1 MIVIRALSPALNR
14 SRSFIPPVM
23 KESTAQRFEGRKV
36 DELSS
41 TCFLN
46 MKLLNDKQAKF
57 ELQWQIFFYF
67 TFLPM
72 IPLPLNLEFWM
83 QCRNPAGAGRA
94 VLESCTSWVLPD
106 QNPKIG
112 IKVTTKPNPNPT
124 EKNIVNLKHDSDPK
138 YSNPNSNWK
147 KFKPYFNTLM
157 KK

>member
-1 MIVIRALSPALNR
+1 MTRFILLARFFFSMIVIRALSPALNR

-67 TFLPM
+67 TSNNF
-72 IPLPLNLEFWM
+72 IPLKFGILN
-83 QCRNPAGAGRA
+83 A
-94 VLESCTSWVLPD
+94 VS
-106 QNPKIG
+106 
-112 IKVTTKPNPNPT
+112 
-124 EKNIVNLKHDSDPK
+124 
-138 YSNPNSNWK
+138 
-147 KFKPYFNTLM
+147 
-157 KK
+157 

>member
-72 IPLPLNLEFWM
+72 IPLPLNLEF
-83 QCRNPAGAGRA
+83 
-94 VLESCTSWVLPD
+94 
-106 QNPKIG
+106 
-112 IKVTTKPNPNPT
+112 
-124 EKNIVNLKHDSDPK
+124 
-138 YSNPNSNWK
+138 
-147 KFKPYFNTLM
+147 
-157 KK
+157 